1 MRHAGYLCF
10 LDPLLRIGDRGNEN
24 DIELPFHLM
33 TALAGPLLPLK
44 FDGVF
49 CLKVHSRILFLTAV
63 TSGESR
69 RVQWHYENKPDER
82 VAPPW
87 YRKDEG
93 D

>member
-1 MRHAGYLCF
+1 
-10 LDPLLRIGDRGNEN
+10 
-24 DIELPFHLM
+24 M

-69 RVQWHYENKPDER
+69 RVQWHYEINLMNKLRHHGTEKTRESD
-82 VAPPW
+82 
-87 YRKDEG
+87 DIS
-93 D
+93 DDS